1 MILTMLLC
9 TFALFLLFGLWRASI
24 RSRQLSLPTW
34 HEIVGRLQPVSK
46 DGIRAL
52 AMDHLEPAVAT
63 SSRSHEEI
71 WNMIG
76 GVEGLKRMKE
86 NAEVLIAL
94 ASYAQCWN
102 HDESVIVAERM
113 RRDGQALRRA
123 VIGLGLGMTC
133 GYGRA
138 RVLAYVLEAASSY
151 HLMRERL
158 LALYKNNH
166 AGIYPTLLESV

>member
-1 MILTMLLC
+1 MILTTLIC
-9 TFALFLLFGLWRASI
+9 TFALFLLFGLWRATI
-24 RSRQLSLPTW
+24 QSRQLSQPTW
-34 HEIVGRLQPVSK
+34 QEIAARLQPVSK

-52 AMDHLEPAVAT
+52 ALDYLEPAVAI
-63 SSRSHEEI
+63 SDRSYEEI
-71 WNMIG
+71 WDMVG

-94 ASYAQCWN
+94 ASYAQRWN

-123 VIGLGLGMTC
+123 VVGFGFAITC

-138 RVLAYVLEAASSY
+138 RVLAYVHEAASSY

-158 LALYKNNH
+158 LALYQHSH
-166 AGIYPTLLESV
+166 AGLYPALQDSV